1 MNWQEAGSWVW
12 YFCCLG
18 SSRLED
24 IDIVFQSLL
33 PSHTQTEFPWNYFP
47 NIVVPKRHVW
57 LCLCRILK
65 WKSFFFVCIYLKF
78 QVNAMPWWV
87 VKIWTF
93 FWKPKLSCVGWRA
106 RPLYWLRIVWT
117 SKSEDPLEG
126 ISIEWNLSATWV
138 RNAHHSSLIF
148 ALCRPCQH
156 PSRTLGAQAVWPT
169 QRCDDGIVHKRNP
182 KTSQELRML
191 SSVTI
196 NCQVTKIVM
205 NSDSQLSE
213 L

>member
-1 MNWQEAGSWVW
+1 MLQSRTECGTFVVLAPLAWRTSTSSSKVCFPHTHRQS
-12 YFCCLG
+12 FLG
-18 SSRLED
+18 IIFL
-24 IDIVFQSLL
+24 ILL
-33 PSHTQTEFPWNYFP
+33 CQKDMFDYVYVGFWNE
-47 NIVVPKRHVW
+47 NQ
-57 LCLCRILK
+57 
-65 WKSFFFVCIYLKF
+65 FFFVSIYLKF

-205 NSDSQLSE
+205 NSGSQLSE

>member
-1 MNWQEAGSWVW
+1 MSLYDFVMKIS
-12 YFCCLG
+12 FCCLYIFEIPSQCYAMMG
-18 SSRLED
+18 CQNLNMMLCWLEGHY
-24 IDIVFQSLL
+24 IGWELFEPPSLKIHWREPTDKQHRFVSAINWDTL
-33 PSHTQTEFPWNYFP
+33 
-47 NIVVPKRHVW
+47 
-57 LCLCRILK
+57 LK
-65 WKSFFFVCIYLKF
+65 IGL
-78 QVNAMPWWV
+78 
-87 VKIWTF
+87 
-93 FWKPKLSCVGWRA
+93 A
-106 RPLYWLRIVWT
+106 RPRHGCAPTDFL
-117 SKSEDPLEG
+117 SE
-126 ISIEWNLSATWV
+126 IWVLSWV